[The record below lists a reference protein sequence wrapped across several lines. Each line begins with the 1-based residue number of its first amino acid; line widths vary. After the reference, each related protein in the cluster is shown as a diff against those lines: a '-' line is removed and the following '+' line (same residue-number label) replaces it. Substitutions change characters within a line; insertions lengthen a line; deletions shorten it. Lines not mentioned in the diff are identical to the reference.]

1 MDLAVNGE
9 PPRAVPGRRAL
20 GGSVPGARGRPP
32 AGAPGPVRAPAAD
45 VRAGRRLLDRGVRRP
60 VRGDDSSRQLRVQP
74 CAEPFLTPV
83 SITLDALDQDAEG
96 RITCYARISDDHS
109 RSSPRGIV
117 RRRVVGRDGGTHDE
131 AFARNLRWKPTEHLR
146 LRSEGHNDVDHV
158 RISGREAAAFIE
170 SVTERLAG
178 TP

>member
-1 MDLAVNGE
+1 MRWVAPCPALADGRLPELPDPYEPLPLMFERGGGCSIEEFIDLYGVMI
-9 PPRAVPGRRAL
+9 PR
-20 GGSVPGARGRPP
+20 GSFE
-32 AGAPGPVRAPAAD
+32 
-45 VRAGRRLLDRGVRRP
+45 
-60 VRGDDSSRQLRVQP
+60 SSLA
-74 CAEPFLTPV
+74 AEPFLTPV